1 MNERRASELVAVL
14 AEPFSAFGRHASLT
28 RELTKRD
35 ILGRYRGASFGLLWA
50 ILSPF
55 LMLLIYAVAFGSIFK
70 SRWPQ
75 QVEGGPSYALIMFAG
90 LIVHGFFT
98 ECLSRAPGLIVGN
111 ANYVKRVVFPLEIL
125 PWPMVMSAFFHAGV
139 SMFVLLG
146 LQLIQVGP
154 PPWTFV
160 FFPLVLAPLA
170 LLCAAIG
177 WLFASLAVYLRD
189 ISQITGVLSAAML
202 FLSSALV
209 PVEVI
214 STDYQFLFRM
224 NPLTFII
231 DQMRDVTLWG
241 VMPDWIGLGAYA
253 AVSLM
258 ICFLCYGW
266 FRATRSG
273 FADVL

>member
-1 MNERRASELVAVL
+1 MSTPPANSWVAILV
-14 AEPFSAFGRHASLT
+14 EPFSAFYRHASLT
-28 RELTKRD
+28 NELTKRD

-111 ANYVKRVVFPLEIL
+111 ASYVKRVVFPLEIL

-139 SMFVLLG
+139 SMLVLLG

-160 FFPLVLAPLA
+160 LFPLVLVPLA

-214 STDYQFLFRM
+214 SPDYQFLFRM

-231 DQMRDVTLWG
+231 DQMRAVTLWG
-241 VMPDWIGLGAYA
+241 LMPDWIGLGAYA
-253 AVSLM
+253 VASLIM
-258 ICFLCYGW
+258 CFLCYGW